1 MVFKLV
7 GTFLL
12 LVTLS
17 WSSVFCPDNIRAKVA
32 AAVTIEPI
40 TQGESLRGFRIFINN
55 SVDGA
60 KIVIYPAGITTNWIT
75 SWDDYVELL
84 YILSKDTPPNEKLT
98 LKVLFGGRTYICN
111 VNIYY
116 NFYTGFVKEV
126 E

>member
-12 LVTLS
+12 LATLS
-17 WSSVFCPDNIRAKVA
+17 WSSVFCPKDIRAKVV
-32 AAVTIEPI
+32 AAVTTEPI
-40 TQGESLRGFRIFINN
+40 TQGKNLRGFRVFIKN

-60 KIVIYPAGITTNWIT
+60 KIVIHLAGITTNWIT
-75 SWDDYVELL
+75 TWDDYVELL
-84 YILSKDTPPNEKLT
+84 YMLPKDTLPKEKLT

-116 NFYTGFVKEV
+116 NFYSGFVKEV